1 MSTERILVVAAHPDD
16 EALGMGG
23 TIARLAS
30 EGVEVM
36 VAFMT
41 CGAYS
46 EAEMV
51 WRPDSTLTGSLPA
64 PAPWTG
70 PRTLG
75 VTATRWSGIL
85 VDNALDGGLRLHL
98 VQKVEGWIGE
108 WAPAAVYT
116 HSPADCNID
125 HRLTFEAV
133 LAATRPE
140 PGCVVKALYSFEV
153 PSATEWGFGQ
163 LANFRPNVCFDI
175 SATLD
180 LKLKALECYA
190 DQMRPFPHPRSP
202 EAIRAYATRWAA
214 VAGIDAAEAF
224 ELVRWVR

>member
-1 MSTERILVVAAHPDD
+1 MVERILVVAAHPDD

-23 TIARLAS
+23 TIARLAA
-30 EGVEVM
+30 EGAEVM

-46 EAEMV
+46 EADMI

-64 PAPWTG
+64 PAPWTA

-75 VTATRWSGIL
+75 ATATRWSGIL

-98 VQKVEGWIGE
+98 AQKVEGWIGE

-133 LAATRPE
+133 LAATRPK
-140 PGCVVKALYSFEV
+140 PGCPVKAVFSFEV
-153 PSATEWGFGQ
+153 PSATEWAFGTFGDFGGN
-163 LANFRPNVCFDI
+163 LFVALP
-175 SATLD
+175 SAALTA
-180 LKLKALECYA
+180 KVKALECYG
-190 DQMRPFPHPRSP
+190 DQTSPWPHPRS
-202 EAIRAYATRWAA
+202 ETGVRVLAAWRGAT
-214 VAGIDAAEAF
+214 VGVEAAEAF

>member
-1 MSTERILVVAAHPDD
+1 MSDRILVVAAHPDD

-23 TIARLAS
+23 TIARLAG
-30 EGVEVM
+30 EGAEVM

-51 WRPDSTLTGSLPA
+51 WRPDSTLTGAGPA
-64 PAPWTG
+64 PAPWAG
-70 PRTLG
+70 PCKLG
-75 VTATRWSGIL
+75 ATATRWSGIL
-85 VDNALDGGLRLHL
+85 ADNALDGGLRLHL
-98 VQKVEGWIGE
+98 AQKVERWIGE

-133 LAATRPE
+133 LAATRPT
-140 PGCVVKALYSFEV
+140 PGCLIKALYSFEV
-153 PSATEWGFGQ
+153 PSATEWAFGTFGNFGGNLFVMLPPAA
-163 LANFRPNVCFDI
+163 LA
-175 SATLD
+175 A
-180 LKLKALECYA
+180 KLKALECYG
-190 DQMRPFPHPRSP
+190 DQMKPTPHPRS
-202 EAIRAYATRWAA
+202 EAGVRVLAA
-214 VAGIDAAEAF
+214 WRGAMVGVEAAEAF